1 MLECSW
7 RAGTVRVPAPP
18 EGAGISP
25 ARRTATSWGRGRRA
39 HTPHCHLLGTRA
51 SRPHTALPPPG
62 GAGVAPARRAVTSW
76 GRGRLACTPHGHLLG
91 TRASCPHAAR
101 PSPGSVGIS
110 PACRT
115 AISWE
120 RGHLA
125 RMPPCHFLG
134 AWASRPHA
142 ALPPP
147 GDAGV
152 APARRTAT
160 SWGRGHLACTP
171 HWHLLGARASR
182 LCTVATHYRSEGILI
197 STVPRKR
204 DALALWQP
212 AQMVNEHSCSSGRV
226 ALIAFLTKVEPVG
239 RDEVERSWE
248 LRAPRG
254 DRNTFRST
262 LRRKRAS
269 RTTR

>member
-1 MLECSW
+1 MVVLECSW

-51 SRPHTALPPPG
+51 S
-62 GAGVAPARRAVTSW
+62 
-76 GRGRLACTPHGHLLG
+76 
-91 TRASCPHAAR
+91 CPHAAR

-120 RGHLA
+120 RGHRA

-142 ALPPP
+142 ALLPP

-212 AQMVNEHSCSSGRV
+212 ARMVNEHSCSSGRV
-226 ALIAFLTKVEPVG
+226 ALIAFLTKVEPNG
-239 RDEVERSWE
+239 R
-248 LRAPRG
+248 G
-254 DRNTFRST
+254 
-262 LRRKRAS
+262 
-269 RTTR
+269 

>member
-1 MLECSW
+1 MVVLECSW

-18 EGAGISP
+18 GGAGVAP
-25 ARRTATSWGRGRRA
+25 ARRPAASWGRGRRA

-51 SRPHTALPPPG
+51 SRLHAALPPPG

-134 AWASRPHA
+134 
-142 ALPPP
+142 
-147 GDAGV
+147 
-152 APARRTAT
+152 
-160 SWGRGHLACTP
+160 RGHRARTP
-171 HWHLLGARASR
+171 PCCLLGARASC
-182 LCTVATHYRSEGILI
+182 LHA
-197 STVPRKR
+197 
-204 DALALWQP
+204 ALASPWSAGVSP
-212 AQMVNEHSCSSGRV
+212 VYSGDPLPERGH
-226 ALIAFLTKVEPVG
+226 LDLDCPTKARRSRPMATSADG
-239 RDEVERSWE
+239 ER
-248 LRAPRG
+248 
-254 DRNTFRST
+254 T
-262 LRRKRAS
+262 LLLKR
-269 RTTR
+269 